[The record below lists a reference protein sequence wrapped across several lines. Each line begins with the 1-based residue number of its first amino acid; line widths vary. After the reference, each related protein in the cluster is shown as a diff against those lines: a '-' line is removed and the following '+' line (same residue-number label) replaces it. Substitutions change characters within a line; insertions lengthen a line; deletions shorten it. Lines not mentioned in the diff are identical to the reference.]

1 MVQACS
7 HVGRSSRSRVPWT
20 VRSRQGPPPYL
31 KLKAVLFVAREL
43 EWSMVIGPFPSSF
56 GEKAK
61 VKVRV
66 QLNLHGIVNVQS
78 ASLISE
84 SMDDS
89 ETRRDASSTSEV
101 HSKSDHTLAV
111 ANDDEVKLMSSAGKD
126 DSAVSPSPESTTGK
140 EQGSS
145 TKKDARSREM
155 SSSSLG
161 NLKSTN
167 QSGHPL
173 GSYCSVK
180 LNHENYLLWK
190 NLVLPV
196 IRGNRLEGF
205 ITGTRKCPPKY
216 VPAIVSEEVSDEAQ
230 ENPEHEE
237 WVVQDQILLGCETS
251 KDLWDSIKDLF
262 GIKTKSNI
270 AYYKKEFQELKK
282 GGMKMSDYLKMAKRL
297 IDNLALAGR
306 PVPLEDLVSQILNGL
321 DSHEYNPLVCQ
332 INEKEDI
339 SWIDL
344 QAKLLSYEK
353 RLEQMNAGISSINL
367 GQATA
372 NFVGTKNIGGTQE
385 AMETEVVDSQEEKE
399 AETVTLGLFAKN
411 QTTFP
416 LKSLVVHAS
425 LALDLTKLKNFSS
438 MLPNVCFLGY
448 SDTFKGYKC
457 VSSTG
462 RIYISRHVVFNELEF
477 PFKDSFLNTKQAES
491 TTVIN
496 ARHWFPTLF
505 PPPQTTPTDT
515 SPSSS
520 CPSSS
525 TSPLHVSSTSGSL
538 PANSPAIL
546 VEGGNDDDDASS
558 NPSPNLSDIP
568 YGSDNSI
575 EEESGYEEITD
586 VQPTEGQGHHMM
598 TRAKMA

>member
-1 MVQACS
+1 
-7 HVGRSSRSRVPWT
+7 
-20 VRSRQGPPPYL
+20 
-31 KLKAVLFVAREL
+31 
-43 EWSMVIGPFPSSF
+43 
-56 GEKAK
+56 
-61 VKVRV
+61 
-66 QLNLHGIVNVQS
+66 
-78 ASLISE
+78 
-84 SMDDS
+84 
-89 ETRRDASSTSEV
+89 
-101 HSKSDHTLAV
+101 
-111 ANDDEVKLMSSAGKD
+111 MSSAGKD

-161 NLKSTN
+161 NMKSTN
-167 QSGHPL
+167 HSGHPL

-180 LNHENYLLWK
+180 LNHENYLIWK

-237 WVVQDQILLGCETS
+237 WVVQDQILLGWLYNSIEPDVVAEAMGSETS

-297 IDNLALAGR
+297 TDNLALAGR
-306 PVPLEDLVSQILNGL
+306 PVPLKDLVSQILNGL

-353 RLEQMNAGISSINL
+353 RLEQMNAGIASINL
-367 GQATA
+367 GQAAA
-372 NFVGTKNIGGTQE
+372 NFVGTKNIGGQSVQNRGQGTQE
-385 AMETEVVDSQEEKE
+385 AMETEVVDSQEEEE
-399 AETVTLGLFAKN
+399 AEIVTLGLFAN
-411 QTTFP
+411 
-416 LKSLVVHAS
+416 
-425 LALDLTKLKNFSS
+425 
-438 MLPNVCFLGY
+438 
-448 SDTFKGYKC
+448 
-457 VSSTG
+457 
-462 RIYISRHVVFNELEF
+462 
-477 PFKDSFLNTKQAES
+477 FLNTKQAES

-496 ARHWFPTLF
+496 AHHWFPTLF

-515 SPSSS
+515 SPTSS

-525 TSPLHVSSTSGSL
+525 TSPLHVSSAGGSL
-538 PANSPAIL
+538 PANSPAVLI
-546 VEGGNDDDDASS
+546 EGGNDDDDASS
-558 NPSPNLSDIP
+558 NPSPNLSAIP
-568 YGSDNSI
+568 YDFDNSI

-598 TRAKMA
+598 TRAKMGIHKPKTYPSEYQMFSAVRDQAPSERTSILEALNSKVCMVTPRHTFLKRVVCCPGAMTHWHALPKRVVHFPSDTTLRQRLPRRCLCQAPYTEALPLLTKVRPVKTIFLLRLDLEDPLKEWVIRTVEASRIMEEEMDVKATILDEESPEQIEIE